1 MCPWCFYNI
10 YYIILKLPFYFS
22 FFPID
27 SEFHKWRQHLLP
39 TYTRVMG
46 ISTEWGDECMSII
59 FLLSLEESNITAL
72 HSKKKDA
79 L

>member
-1 MCPWCFYNI
+1 MGMI
-10 YYIILKLPFYFS
+10 S
-22 FFPID
+22 
-27 SEFHKWRQHLLP
+27 SER
-39 TYTRVMG
+39 
-46 ISTEWGDECMSII
+46 EDDCMSII